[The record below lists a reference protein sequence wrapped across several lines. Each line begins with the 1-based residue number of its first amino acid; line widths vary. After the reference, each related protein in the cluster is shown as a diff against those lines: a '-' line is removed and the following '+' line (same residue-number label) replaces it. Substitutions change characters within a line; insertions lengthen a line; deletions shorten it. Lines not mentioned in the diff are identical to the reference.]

1 VQWGYCGASLACSSF
16 SIVLLINQ
24 ASFVLQLLSVAIQS
38 LVYLLIRRWLWGHQA
53 PWFGQLMPH
62 FGGFKFQTIAP
73 NGKGMN
79 AGREG
84 KVSIEGFLERC
95 IGSSS
100 SSQPRKNWTRMV
112 PLSPKHRFT
121 DGGESWKN
129 RKTSFKYL
137 IPGSLLVLPLRLRCS
152 ARAHSTLGSPLH
164 CSVQFLLRRSRSSLK
179 IYIRCRFKSN
189 FSRKMNEGVRF
200 FNSRFSSTRL

>member
-1 VQWGYCGASLACSSF
+1 VGLGIGNPPNLR
-16 SIVLLINQ
+16 IVD
-24 ASFVLQLLSVAIQS
+24 
-38 LVYLLIRRWLWGHQA
+38 LLIRRWLWGHQA

-62 FGGFKFQTIAP
+62 SGGSSFQTIAP

-84 KVSIEGFLERC
+84 KVSIEGFLEIC

-129 RKTSFKYL
+129 RSTSFKYW
-137 IPGSLLVLPLRLRCS
+137 IPGSLLALPLRLRCS
-152 ARAHSTLGSPLH
+152 ARAHSTLGARDTSASGNHPFTDYYASPACHFPQRSPLIA
-164 CSVQFLLRRSRSSLK
+164 VSSYTKHLCAN
-179 IYIRCRFKSN
+179 ILIL
-189 FSRKMNEGVRF
+189 G
-200 FNSRFSSTRL
+200 RLS